1 LSGYVGIKDSELR
14 RMDDSF
20 IVEGSLAVRRL
31 FESDWGVTSV
41 LLLSRTVEAMSDVV
55 ARAESRQVPV
65 YVAPAEVFDA
75 TAGFNVH
82 RGVLAVA
89 PRPAPRSPAALAR
102 QADHPVVVV
111 EGINDQE
118 NLGAIFRNA
127 AVLGAGAVF
136 MDPSCCDPLYRRTV
150 RVSLGHALRVPF
162 ARFSEWPDG
171 LASLS
176 RFSVVALSPDA
187 DQTIDE
193 FVLTRP
199 HCVAVLVGSEGP
211 GLTAAARAAAEAVVR
226 IPMAAAGDCLN
237 VATALAIALHRLQ
250 AVGFQRE
257 L

>member
-1 LSGYVGIKDSELR
+1 V
-14 RMDDSF
+14 DDSF
-20 IVEGSLAVRRL
+20 IVEGSQAVRRL
-31 FESDWGVTSV
+31 FESGWAVTSV
-41 LLLSRTVEAMSDVV
+41 LLLPRTVEAMSDVV

-65 YVAPAEVFDA
+65 YVAPPEVFDA

-89 PRPAPRSPAALAR
+89 PRPAPRSPAALAGR
-102 QADHPVVVV
+102 ADHPVVVL
-111 EGINDQE
+111 EGVNDQE

-150 RVSLGHALRVPF
+150 RVSLGHVLRVPF

-176 RFSVVALSPDA
+176 RFTVVALSPTA

-193 FVLTRP
+193 FVLAPRRGA
-199 HCVAVLVGSEGP
+199 AVLVGSEGP
-211 GLTAAARAAAEAVVR
+211 GLSIAALAAAEAVVR
-226 IPMAAAGDCLN
+226 IPMAGAGDCLN

-250 AVGFQRE
+250 PVGFRRE
-257 L
+257 F